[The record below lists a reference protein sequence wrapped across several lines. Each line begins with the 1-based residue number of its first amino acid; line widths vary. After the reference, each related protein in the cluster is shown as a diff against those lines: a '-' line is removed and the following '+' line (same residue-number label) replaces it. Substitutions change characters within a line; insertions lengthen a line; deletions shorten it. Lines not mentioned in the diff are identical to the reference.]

1 MQRTDQ
7 LKRLVLAA
15 MFLALCVIGANLKMM
30 GSIAFDS
37 MPAFLGAIL
46 MGPWYGAILGI
57 FGHLLSAGLAG
68 FPLSLPVHGVIAGC
82 MGVCMFLFGKMR
94 HGFEF
99 STISRVLLSDI
110 IGYAVNVPLA
120 LVILYPIMG
129 AAVLAFFVPLTLAT
143 VVNIVICEVVY
154 VALPSRMTHASF
166 LV

>member
-99 STISRVLLSDI
+99 STISRVLLSDFV
-110 IGYAVNVPLA
+110 GYAVNVPLA

-143 VVNIVICEVVY
+143 VANIVICEVVY